1 MSAVIID
8 ITENGILLNGTAI
21 KLPCDISQLSAV
33 LGEPEK
39 TSFSEIDSDLFDDEE
54 LDELNEQVVKNAC
67 YTWNELG
74 IHCHTDDGV
83 TVNTVSLRMRNSTI
97 VKHPDYYAALM
108 FSGVLT
114 INGKP
119 WVKQLESGD
128 KGMDFTELILGE
140 YSVYAL
146 HADYRIHPFNRAA
159 KYSVVEISL
168 EEDDDDDIDDYGGLF
183 SPVK

>member
-1 MSAVIID
+1 MSITID
-8 ITENGILLNGTAI
+8 ISENGLLLNGTAI
-21 KLPCDISQLSAV
+21 TLPCDISALSAV
-33 LGEPEK
+33 LGEPDK
-39 TSFSEIDSDLFDDEE
+39 TSFSKIESDLFDEEALEE
-54 LDELNEQVVKNAC
+54 LNSRTAERAC

-119 WVKQLESGD
+119 WVKQLEAGD

-140 YSVYAL
+140 YSVYAVR
-146 HADYRIHPFNRAA
+146 ADYRIHPFNKAA
-159 KYSVVEISL
+159 KYSVIELSL